1 MLCSTLRTV
10 AVATTARQEIK
21 DYCFQMDSRIG
32 LEVEMSY
39 NRLVCCKVY
48 PDTQAAQYEVALDG
62 AEVLAIN
69 GKRVL
74 SLDDFRSEMDLA
86 KEGATVL
93 IKMASYVN
101 GFTKHDDIFHD
112 AKRNK
117 AMKSLLSNML
127 QMNSQDNREDQRN
140 FDLHDL
146 DEDDDELDLKEEDR
160 ALRDAED
167 TVSAVTAASGTCT
180 ASVSVEQALD
190 ESSYLLQEKDTSRDR
205 SRSRGWSDDRERLW
219 EADVEGEQ
227 LLAGKK
233 QPASW
238 RESDHES
245 QTTVR
250 SIPLPPE
257 GSLSKGASVAEKSK
271 QWNYATASNA
281 ALTPFLSLV
290 CMPRVLRRSEAWG
303 RPTSFLQ
310 VTNFSSQWLV
320 EVNWV
325 DEDGCLVPRCALP
338 NGKTHIERCSSEHVW
353 VLTALRTASKTAYRG
368 GGGSQ
373 SVAASSVDSLQEES
387 MTTLANTNTNSTS
400 LAGDGSAA
408 PGAVVMVL
416 RPALS
421 ALQPYKYNII
431 YFSALFLKP
440 RICFIA
446 DARQCYGLR
455 KLQYLCRKGCIQKV
469 LKWLRYQP
477 ACL

>member
-1 MLCSTLRTV
+1 
-10 AVATTARQEIK
+10 
-21 DYCFQMDSRIG
+21 
-32 LEVEMSY
+32 
-39 NRLVCCKVY
+39 
-48 PDTQAAQYEVALDG
+48 
-62 AEVLAIN
+62 
-69 GKRVL
+69 
-74 SLDDFRSEMDLA
+74 
-86 KEGATVL
+86 
-93 IKMASYVN
+93 MASYVN

-353 VLTALRTASKTAYRG
+353 VLTALRTASKTGRERFLNELTNNLVVKSMNGSLSRRRRLAERCGVLRG
-368 GGGSQ
+368 LSAGRKHDYACEHQHQQHKFGRRRFGCARSC
-373 SVAASSVDSLQEES
+373 SDGFASRLI
-387 MTTLANTNTNSTS
+387 S
-400 LAGDGSAA
+400 LA
-408 PGAVVMVL
+408 AV
-416 RPALS
+416 
-421 ALQPYKYNII
+421 
-431 YFSALFLKP
+431 
-440 RICFIA
+440 
-446 DARQCYGLR
+446 
-455 KLQYLCRKGCIQKV
+455 
-469 LKWLRYQP
+469 
-477 ACL
+477 